1 MNKIMNK
8 IMMLVMLIV
17 VVAISAGCNHVVA
30 SRGGISMTTEE
41 ALSLWRAQKAVII
54 DVRTLQEY
62 QEGHIPDA
70 VLIPL
75 NQLETRL
82 DEIPQDQQV
91 LLICRSGRRSAQG
104 TNLLRSKGFEQV
116 VNIEGGMLT
125 WRGPVVK

>member
-1 MNKIMNK
+1 MNK
-8 IMMLVMLIV
+8 IMMIVMLVV
-17 VVAISAGCNHVVA
+17 VVAISAGCNQVVT
-30 SRGGISMTTEE
+30 SQGGISMTTEE
-41 ALSLWRAQKAVII
+41 ALSLWQAQKAVII
-54 DVRTLQEY
+54 DVRTLKEY

-82 DEIPQDQQV
+82 DEIPKDQTV

-116 VNIEGGMLT
+116 VNIEGGMLA

>member
-1 MNKIMNK
+1 MNK
-8 IMMLVMLIV
+8 IMMIIMLVV
-17 VVAISAGCNHVVA
+17 VVAISAGCNQVVA
-30 SRGGISMTTEE
+30 SQGGISMTTEE
-41 ALSLWRAQKAVII
+41 ALSLWQAQKAVIV
-54 DVRTLQEY
+54 DVRTLKEY

-82 DEIPQDQQV
+82 EEIPQDQTV

-104 TNLLRSKGFEQV
+104 TNLLRSKGFEQA
-116 VNIEGGMLT
+116 VNIEGGMLA